1 MNRSLLFRHR
11 SRLRWLERLLLLVA
25 VVCLGA
31 WSWAWLDAHYT
42 QYREN
47 RELEE
52 TLAAQSSAPTSTAA
66 DSDAL
71 ETFRGRQADPQA
83 RRPRSEGSLVGRIE
97 IPRVGISA
105 IVLEGVGNKTLR
117 RGVGHIPE
125 TALPAAGGN
134 VGLAGHRDSFFREL
148 KDIRKND
155 IITLKTLDGTFQ
167 YRVEWTQIVDPE
179 DTQVLADTGEPA
191 LTLVT
196 CYPFY
201 YVGSAPRRFIVRAER
216 IDGIESAAGGS

>member
-1 MNRSLLFRHR
+1 MNTSRGR

-25 VVCLGA
+25 VACLGA
-31 WSWAWLDAHYT
+31 WAWARLDASYT

-47 RELEE
+47 QALEDA
-52 TLAAQSSAPTSTAA
+52 LAAQAPPGRPSSRPATAA
-66 DSDAL
+66 ETDAL
-71 ETFRGRQADPQA
+71 EAFHGRETSSQP
-83 RRPRSEGSLVGRIE
+83 RPRSEGSLVGRIE
-97 IPRVGISA
+97 IPRVGVSA
-105 IVLEGVGNKTLR
+105 IVLEGVENRTLR

-134 VGLAGHRDSFFREL
+134 VGLAGHRDSFFRGL
-148 KDIRKND
+148 KDVRKND

-167 YRVEWTQIVDPE
+167 YRVEWTRVVDPE
-179 DTQVLADTGEPA
+179 DTEVLADADEPA

-201 YVGSAPRRFIVRAER
+201 YVGSAPQRFIVRAER
-216 IDGIESAAGGS
+216 L